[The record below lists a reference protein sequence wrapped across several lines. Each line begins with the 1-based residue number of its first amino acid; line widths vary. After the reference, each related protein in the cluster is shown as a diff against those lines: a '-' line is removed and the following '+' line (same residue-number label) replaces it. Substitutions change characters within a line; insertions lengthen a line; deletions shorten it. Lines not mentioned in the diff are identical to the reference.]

1 MLAAEK
7 VGFLHYSRN
16 SNRDADN
23 VQEIDDAQD
32 IKLDNNNL
40 GDSLKTR
47 TLWKKRGIV
56 TKYRFNTFFLMFG
69 RESSG

>member
-47 TLWKKRGIV
+47 SL
-56 TKYRFNTFFLMFG
+56 
-69 RESSG
+69 